1 MLPIKEMGIIVS
13 AWAILF
19 IIFTGCGLFIRRSFG
34 LKIHNFD
41 SLFFSF
47 WVGWAYA
54 IFFLQ
59 IWNLFF
65 KIDWRAFLLISV
77 VGAIGSLWNYQD
89 TWRLTKKSI
98 FKYWYVY
105 LILMLITLWMANR
118 SILSPFTYDSGLY
131 HLNSVQWSVSF
142 PVVPGLGNL
151 HGRLAFNSSH
161 FLYLALLQVGP
172 WINKSYHFA
181 NGILIMVL
189 IMQTLLSGVKIFKG
203 NDKLKF
209 YHIYY
214 VLFLVPVVIKTIKP
228 DSSPDIVI
236 FILGIVLT
244 AKFLYFLENKDSV
257 NNTVDGETEYTIF
270 VIASLFILGVTIKL
284 SFFALGITIFLFAI
298 IIWLKKYIKSQGK
311 AVDKKLFIWLGGC
324 VIAGLVVWMIRGV
337 ILSGYIAYPST
348 FGAFPVEWRI
358 PYASVINEANWVR
371 SWARMPGVDWND
383 VLGNWNW
390 IKPWMQSFKGY
401 KFEVIIPLIISFIG
415 FIVGIILVLLQKY
428 IKKKNNK
435 MHKIIW
441 IFLLPPVISI
451 TFWFFTAPTVRFAG
465 ANFWLLGAGSI
476 IFALG
481 SYNSDKLP
489 NKKLLFVV
497 LFASICILYRYFPR
511 KDLILTSDKIAY
523 FYNSPEVVLKKDI
536 TNSGLVIFLPVKGDQ
551 CWSAPLPCTPYM
563 NYDLRL
569 RKENELRYGFLIE
582 LKEEKDATINKN

>member
-1 MLPIKEMGIIVS
+1 VHILAIKEMCIIIS

-41 SLFFSF
+41 SLLFSF
-47 WVGWAYA
+47 WVGWIYA

-65 KIDWRAFLLISV
+65 KIDWRAFLLISA
-77 VGAIGSLWNYQD
+77 VGVTGSLWNYQD
-89 TWRLTKKSI
+89 TWYLIKKSI
-98 FKYWYVY
+98 FKYWYAC
-105 LILMLITLWMANR
+105 LILILIISWMANR
-118 SILSPFTYDSGLY
+118 SILLPFTYDSGLY
-131 HLNSVQWSVSF
+131 HLTSVRWATSF

-181 NGILIMVL
+181 NGVLNLVL
-189 IMQTLLSGVKIFKG
+189 IMQILLSGVKLFKG
-203 NDKLKF
+203 NSELKF

-214 VLFLVPVVIKTIKP
+214 VLFSVPIVMKTIKP

-324 VIAGLVVWMIRGV
+324 IVAGLVVWMIRGI

-358 PYASVINEANWVR
+358 PYASVVDQANWVR
-371 SWARMPGVDWND
+371 GWARMPGVHWND
-383 VLGNWNW
+383 VLGNWDW

-401 KFEVIIPLIISFIG
+401 KFEAIIPLYISFIG
-415 FIVGIILVLLQKY
+415 IISIILILLQKC
-428 IKKKNNK
+428 IKKKNYE
-435 MHKIIW
+435 MPKIMW
-441 IFLLPPVISI
+441 LFLLPPVISI
-451 TFWFFTAPTVRFAG
+451 TFWFFTAPAIRFAG

-476 IFALG
+476 IFALI

-489 NKKLLFVV
+489 NKKILFVM
-497 LFASICILYRYFPR
+497 LFASICILYRYLPY

-523 FYNSPEVVLKKDI
+523 FYHIPKVALKKDI
-536 TNSGLVIFLPVKGDQ
+536 TSSGLVIFLPERGDQ
-551 CWSAPLPCTPYM
+551 CWDAPLPCTPYM
-563 NYDLRL
+563 NSDLRL
-569 RKENELRYGFLIE
+569 RKEDELRYGFLIE
-582 LKEEKDATINKN
+582 PKEK